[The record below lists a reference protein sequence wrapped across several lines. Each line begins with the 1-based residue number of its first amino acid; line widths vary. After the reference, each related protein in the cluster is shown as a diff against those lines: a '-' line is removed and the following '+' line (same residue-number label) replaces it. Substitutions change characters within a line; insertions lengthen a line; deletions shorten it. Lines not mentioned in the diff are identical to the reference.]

1 MGGWF
6 IALVV
11 VHIVYY
17 TSKFNEFMEEK
28 FFSKYG
34 SYFKGLFILLLLV
47 FLFL

>member
-17 TSKFNEFMEEK
+17 TSNFNEFMEEK
-28 FFSKYG
+28 FFRKYG
-34 SYFKGLFILLLLV
+34 KYFKGFFILLLLV